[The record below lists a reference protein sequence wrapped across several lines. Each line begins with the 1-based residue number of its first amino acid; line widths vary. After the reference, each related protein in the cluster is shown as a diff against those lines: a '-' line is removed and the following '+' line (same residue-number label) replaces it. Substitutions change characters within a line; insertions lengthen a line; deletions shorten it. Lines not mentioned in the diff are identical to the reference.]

1 MFSEFADKS
10 VALHQSGAIQP
21 LYKGEVLFAIHSRN
35 QSKYHTEH
43 DLPDHNLP
51 NNGTTQHVDDS
62 G

>member
-10 VALHQSGAIQP
+10 VALHQLGAIQP
-21 LYKGEVLFAIHSRN
+21 LYKGEVLVCDS
-35 QSKYHTEH
+35 QSESVEVEL
-43 DLPDHNLP
+43 DLSDHNLP